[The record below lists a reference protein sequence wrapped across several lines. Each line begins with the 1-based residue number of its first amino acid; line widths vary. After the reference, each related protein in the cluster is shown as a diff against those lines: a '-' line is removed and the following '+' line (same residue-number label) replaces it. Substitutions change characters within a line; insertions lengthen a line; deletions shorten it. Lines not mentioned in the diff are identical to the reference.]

1 MGPTRHAP
9 DRSTEDELVRLA
21 IRAVAPEEEHLLP
34 FLEPA
39 YRRRPGR
46 WRRDPRALTR
56 VGGGEAGGGG
66 FAEVVEPV
74 LPYVMVL
81 CGVGLA
87 ALRDA
92 VQGEATEAVRG
103 GLRALG
109 RRWRSRRP
117 PELATAAPVRL
128 RPGQLLRIEEA
139 VTAAARDPRW
149 QLTEDQVAV
158 LRDAVREAFA
168 ARFGTDADG
177 G

>member
-1 MGPTRHAP
+1 MIPTRSAP
-9 DRSTEDELVRLA
+9 DTSTEDDLVRAA

-34 FLEPA
+34 FLAPA
-39 YRRRPGR
+39 YRRRPAR

-66 FAEVVEPV
+66 FPELVEPL

-92 VQGEATEAVRG
+92 VQAEATDAVRG

-109 RRWRSRRP
+109 RRWPSRRS
-117 PELATAAPVRL
+117 PELPVRL
-128 RPGQLLRIEEA
+128 RPGQLLRIEEV

-158 LRDAVREAFA
+158 LRDAVREAFV
-168 ARFGTDADG
+168 ARFGADADG

>member
-1 MGPTRHAP
+1 MSTT
-9 DRSTEDELVRLA
+9 RSTPGTGIDDDLARVA

-34 FLEPA
+34 FLLPT
-39 YRRRPGR
+39 YRRRPRR
-46 WRRDPRALTR
+46 WRRDPPALVR
-56 VGGGEAGGGG
+56 VRGGEAGGGG
-66 FAEVVEPV
+66 FPEVVEPV
-74 LPYVMVL
+74 LPYVLVL
-81 CGVGLA
+81 CGVGLS

-92 VQGEATEAVRG
+92 VQAEATDAARG

-117 PELATAAPVRL
+117 PDLPVRL
-128 RPGQLLRIEEA
+128 RPGHLLRIEEA

-158 LRDAVREAFA
+158 LRDVVREAFA
-168 ARFGTDADG
+168 ARFGPDADG

>member
-1 MGPTRHAP
+1 MIPTRSAP
-9 DRSTEDELVRLA
+9 DTSTEDDLVRVA

-34 FLEPA
+34 HLSPA

-46 WRRDPRALTR
+46 WRRDPRALVQ

-66 FAEVVEPV
+66 FPEVVEPV

-92 VQGEATEAVRG
+92 VRAEATDAVRG

-109 RRWRSRRP
+109 RRWPSRRA
-117 PELATAAPVRL
+117 PELPVRL

-158 LRDAVREAFA
+158 LRDAVREAFV

>member
-1 MGPTRHAP
+1 MSPTRHAP

-92 VQGEATEAVRG
+92 LQGEATDAVRG
-103 GLRALG
+103 GLRAVG

-117 PELATAAPVRL
+117 AELAPVRL